1 MLNSFTAVALRCL
14 LVAMALAL
22 SGCASLVA
30 VSIPDADL
38 EFELQGRAAL
48 RYGDE
53 GGSMRITWRHSGAA
67 DDLLI
72 TTPLGQGIA
81 RITRQ
86 DGLVRLV
93 TADGKEYSAADAETL
108 TESVLG
114 WRLPLAG
121 LPDWVRGR
129 PAAGRP
135 AQTRNDDNGRIAG
148 IEQDAWRIAYTAWE
162 GALPSRMTLN
172 HEGAGG
178 KVSVEIR
185 LIIDQWKAVP

>member
-1 MLNSFTAVALRCL
+1 MLNSLSAVASRCL
-14 LVAMALAL
+14 LLVLAYVL
-22 SGCASLVA
+22 TGCASLTA

-48 RYGDE
+48 HYGAE
-53 GGSMRITWRHSGAA
+53 GGSTRITWRHASAA

-72 TTPLGQGIA
+72 TTSLGQGVA
-81 RITRQ
+81 RITRR
-86 DGLVRLV
+86 GGEVRLA

-108 TESVLG
+108 TEAVLG

-135 AQTRNDDNGRIAG
+135 AKTRKDENGRIAS
-148 IEQDAWRIAYTAWE
+148 IEQDTWQIGYTGWVGE
-162 GALPSRMTLN
+162 LPSRLTLN
-172 HEGAGG
+172 HDDVDG
-178 KVSVEIR
+178 KAAVEIR
-185 LIIDQWKAVP
+185 LIIDQWKAGT

>member
-1 MLNSFTAVALRCL
+1 MLNAFAAIVARCL
-14 LVAMALAL
+14 LLAAALMF

-30 VSIPDADL
+30 VSIPDADI

-48 RYGDE
+48 RYGAE
-53 GGSMRITWRHSGAA
+53 GGSTRITWRHSAAA

-72 TTPLGQGIA
+72 TTPLGQGVA

-86 DGLVRLV
+86 NGQVRLV
-93 TADGKEYSAADAETL
+93 TADGKEYSALNAETL

-135 AQTRNDDNGRIAG
+135 AQTRNDGNGRIAG

-162 GALPSRMTLN
+162 GDLPSRLTLN
-172 HEGAGG
+172 HDGVDGRAA
-178 KVSVEIR
+178 VEIR
-185 LIIDQWKAVP
+185 LIIDQWKAGS